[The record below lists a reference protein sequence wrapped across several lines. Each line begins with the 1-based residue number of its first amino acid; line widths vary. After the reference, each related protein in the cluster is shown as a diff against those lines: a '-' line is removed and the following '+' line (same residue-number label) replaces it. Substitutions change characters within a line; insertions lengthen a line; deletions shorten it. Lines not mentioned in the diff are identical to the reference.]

1 MELISE
7 VEGWKVI
14 ERELRTGFQLQKQT
28 EIAREKQAEAQAK
41 ENAGKV
47 VKAGGLELR
56 KIASVPML
64 DFIQITKK
72 YGHEAF
78 GDDEFLADLKKR
90 KRHLTTDFCPD
101 RKRMRSV
108 LRSA

>member
-1 MELISE
+1 MQIVSE

-28 EIAREKQAEAQAK
+28 EVAREKQAENQAK
-41 ENAGKV
+41 ENSGKIV
-47 VKAGGLELR
+47 GKDMQLR

-64 DFIQITKK
+64 DFIQMTQK

-78 GDDEFLADLKKR
+78 GDDEFLADLKRR
-90 KRHLTTDFCPD
+90 KKHLTTDYCPD

-108 LRSA
+108 QH